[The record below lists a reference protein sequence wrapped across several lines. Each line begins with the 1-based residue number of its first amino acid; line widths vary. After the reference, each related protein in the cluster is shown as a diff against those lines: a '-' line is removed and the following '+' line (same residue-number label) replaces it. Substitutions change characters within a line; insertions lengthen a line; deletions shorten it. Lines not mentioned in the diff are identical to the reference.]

1 MGKVPP
7 ELLGPEEKPPC
18 EFTAG
23 GPTSPDASEQ
33 MNNGQS
39 PRGAPPR
46 APPPPPPLSPLLT
59 LTHPALGLV

>member
-7 ELLGPEEKPPC
+7 ELLGPEERPHC

-33 MNNGQS
+33 TNNGRSPGEHPPTHTGS
-39 PRGAPPR
+39 PRPR
-46 APPPPPPLSPLLT
+46 SVPL
-59 LTHPALGLV
+59 LTHPALSLI